1 MNHDPHVAT
10 KSQRC
15 VVQDVSKA
23 VVQGEHLPNQ
33 PGHECAMKGAPQFIR
48 DTYKVQLGA
57 SPQLRVAAKAR
68 ARGRQAVQLVTSRGA
83 WGRAGVICAQGSGK
97 LADKVALIT
106 GGDSGIGRAV
116 AVHFAR
122 EGAKALAIMY
132 KDEHQDAQDTQAL
145 CQQEGC
151 AKVLLLPGD
160 IGCSKFCSQAVEQ
173 VVEQCGGLDVIVNNA
188 AEQHVQQSLL
198 DITPEQLRRT
208 FATNLFAMFYI
219 VRAALPHLKSG
230 ASIVNTTSVT
240 AYKGQPTLLDYSSTK
255 GGIVS
260 FTRALASQLASKG
273 KAGRQQR
280 ARASTRGLGHDPHR
294 LALAVDMVKSFGE
307 ATPLGRAGQPSEVA
321 TAYVLLA
328 SNTLGSYLTGKLQPA
343 AMQAYVQP
351 AAMQAAIRLAADA
364 V

>member
-1 MNHDPHVAT
+1 MMSQPVFDYNS
-10 KSQRC
+10 SQRC
-15 VVQDVSKA
+15 VVQDVSKT

-48 DTYKVQLGA
+48 DTYK
-57 SPQLRVAAKAR
+57 
-68 ARGRQAVQLVTSRGA
+68 
-83 WGRAGVICAQGSGK
+83 GSGK

-173 VVEQCGGLDVIVNNA
+173 VVAQCGGLDVIVNNA

-255 GGIVS
+255 
-260 FTRALASQLASKG
+260 
-273 KAGRQQR
+273 
-280 ARASTRGLGHDPHR
+280 
-294 LALAVDMVKSFGE
+294 DMVKSFGK

-351 AAMQAAIRLAADA
+351 AAMQAASRLSADT

>member
-1 MNHDPHVAT
+1 
-10 KSQRC
+10 
-15 VVQDVSKA
+15 
-23 VVQGEHLPNQ
+23 
-33 PGHECAMKGAPQFIR
+33 MKGAPQFIR
-48 DTYKVQLGA
+48 DTYK
-57 SPQLRVAAKAR
+57 
-68 ARGRQAVQLVTSRGA
+68 
-83 WGRAGVICAQGSGK
+83 GSGK

-173 VVEQCGGLDVIVNNA
+173 VVAQCGGLDVIVNNA

-273 KAGRQQR
+273 IRVN
-280 ARASTRGLGHDPHR
+280 
-294 LALAVDMVKSFGE
+294 AVAPGPIWTPLIPATMPEDMVKSFGE

-328 SNTLGSYLTGKLQPA
+328 SNTLGSYLTGQVLHPNGGTV
-343 AMQAYVQP
+343 MNG
-351 AAMQAAIRLAADA
+351 
-364 V
+364 